1 MFRYL
6 KQPMHIKKGGL
17 YFSNIIQLKMTE
29 SNSPCPSKYLKKKKK
44 KYEMAYI
51 IWEIFH
57 LLAQTYMG
65 HEVYFFA
72 TINALKHCRVTK

>member
-1 MFRYL
+1 
-6 KQPMHIKKGGL
+6 MHIKKGGF
-17 YFSNIIQLKMTE
+17 YFANIIQLKITE
-29 SNSPCPSKYLKKKKK
+29 LNSPYPSKRFKKKK

-65 HEVYFFA
+65 HEVYSFA
-72 TINALKHCRVTK
+72 TINALKHCRMTK